1 MDLWDVTKLMARRW
15 YVAVPM
21 LLLTMLAAVWV
32 VSTVKPDYE
41 ATTNVTLLPPQLRSD
56 LPTEQAK
63 RVNPWDTNSLTIA
76 TVTYLENKR
85 LHEEMEARGL
95 SDTWESDIDI
105 RFPSLLIIKVTADS
119 PEKARATAQA
129 LLDGIKE
136 EVKRQQANLNL
147 KPGEEITTVGFDDG
161 SNLEKAT
168 SKVKRALIVVVGV
181 GVILT
186 IAFTIGLDA
195 FLRWRATRRRR
206 KAEAAA
212 KEPAAGAETP
222 KTPVTPAAD
231 LPSTGKG
238 QANGEPA
245 PIPAHNVVPVV
256 VPDEE
261 SSQLTQVLP
270 RFMAY
275 PLPGETAGAEKAKPK
290 QQAQQTEAPAK
301 PGAKDD
307 ASERGRI
314 WTSTHGTPPPKDEE
328 LPSDATIVLPLS
340 NGRGWTS
347 KPDKR

>member
-1 MDLWDVTKLMARRW
+1 MDLWDVTKLMGRRW

-21 LLLTMLAAVWV
+21 LLLTMLAAVWI

-56 LPTEQAK
+56 QPTEVAK

-85 LHEEMEARGL
+85 LHEAMEARGL

-105 RFPSLLIIKVTADS
+105 RFPSLLIIKVTAES
-119 PEKARATAQA
+119 QEKARATAQA
-129 LLDGIKE
+129 LQEGIKE
-136 EVKRQQANLNL
+136 EVARKQSNLNL

-195 FLRWRATRRRR
+195 FLRWRSTRRRR

-212 KEPAAGAETP
+212 NEPPTTAAPTS
-222 KTPVTPAAD
+222 PVTPASD

-238 QANGEPA
+238 RANGEPA

-261 SSQLTQVLP
+261 SSQRTQVLP

-275 PLPGETAGAEKAKPK
+275 PLPGETNGAEKAKPK
-290 QQAQQTEAPAK
+290 QQTTTESPAK
-301 PGAKDD
+301 PGTKDD

-314 WTSTHGTPPPKDEE
+314 WTSTHGGPPAKDED